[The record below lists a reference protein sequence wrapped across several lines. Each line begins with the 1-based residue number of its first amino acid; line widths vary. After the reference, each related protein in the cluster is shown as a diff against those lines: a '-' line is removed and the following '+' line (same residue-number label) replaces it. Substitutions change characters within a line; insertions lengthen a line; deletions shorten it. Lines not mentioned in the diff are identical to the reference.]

1 MVSAETLWGEWMRRL
16 GHATADL
23 AMRYQ
28 RAETDRDRALAKA
41 MSDDALNGLPSD
53 TYEPARGVSARPPN
67 PLRETDLQG
76 IPKIRPDPK

>member
-16 GHATADL
+16 GHATADM

-41 MSDDALNGLPSD
+41 MSGDALNGLASD
-53 TYEPARGVSARPPN
+53 TYEPARGVSASTAE
-67 PLRETDLQG
+67 PLEGDGSARHTE
-76 IPKIRPDPK
+76 DPTGSQ